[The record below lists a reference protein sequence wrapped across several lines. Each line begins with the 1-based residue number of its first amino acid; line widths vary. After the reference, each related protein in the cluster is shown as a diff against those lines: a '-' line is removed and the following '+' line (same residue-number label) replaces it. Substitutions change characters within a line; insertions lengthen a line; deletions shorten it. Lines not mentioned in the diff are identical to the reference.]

1 MARAPDLVRRR
12 TRHDFIVAGISPN
25 FTPTQENCLHLCHQ
39 GSSQPCQLHDQA
51 GCRHRVPYPRGCT
64 YLVVF
69 EMFHL
74 CSVFIALHAL
84 VAPLI

>member
-1 MARAPDLVRRR
+1 MARAPDRVRRR

-25 FTPTQENCLHLCHQ
+25 FIPTQEN
-39 GSSQPCQLHDQA
+39 SSSVPSREFTTLSTVHDQA
-51 GCRHRVPYPRGCT
+51 GCRHRVLYPRECT